1 MMRLQAILPRAPA
14 SFLPTGRRRCHPVC
28 RASAAVCCHA
38 AQAMLVSG
46 FGAACLLNSDSPTLP
61 TALLIRA
68 ARVLLAPGERVV
80 LGPADDGGYYLIGM
94 KRPHAHLFA
103 DIAWSTGEVA
113 AMTRARA
120 AALGIELVALPNW
133 YDVDDAATLA
143 RLVAEASGGGAGHM
157 AGKREM
163 ESK

>member
-1 MMRLQAILPRAPA
+1 MPPDVQG
-14 SFLPTGRRRCHPVC
+14 FGR
-28 RASAAVCCHA
+28 SLLHA

-46 FGAACLLNSDSPTLP
+46 FGAVCLLNSDSPTLP

-120 AALGIELVALPNW
+120 AALGIESVALPNW

-157 AGKREM
+157 AGKRKGNRNER
-163 ESK
+163 EFVDDTDRSRIRRYSC

>member
-1 MMRLQAILPRAPA
+1 MPPDVQG
-14 SFLPTGRRRCHPVC
+14 FGR
-28 RASAAVCCHA
+28 SLLHA

-94 KRPHAHLFA
+94 NRQAHTSHGWRTFFFFCLYLVAYA
-103 DIAWSTGEVA
+103 D
-113 AMTRARA
+113 ARA
-120 AALGIELVALPNW
+120 AIFMPI
-133 YDVDDAATLA
+133 
-143 RLVAEASGGGAGHM
+143 R
-157 AGKREM
+157 
-163 ESK
+163 